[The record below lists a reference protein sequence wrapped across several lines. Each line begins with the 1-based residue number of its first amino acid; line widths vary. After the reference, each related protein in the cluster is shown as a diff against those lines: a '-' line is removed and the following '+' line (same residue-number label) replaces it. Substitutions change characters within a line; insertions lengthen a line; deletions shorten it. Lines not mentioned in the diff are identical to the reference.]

1 MKVLHTQYMSEKAKL
16 PNMERN
22 KEQRLNKRGGG
33 IKKNSKRE
41 RNKEENKSHSM
52 S

>member
-22 KEQRLNKRGGG
+22 KEQRLNKRGEG
-33 IKKNSKRE
+33 IKKKIKGLKKR
-41 RNKEENKSHSM
+41 KK
-52 S
+52 